1 MKSEISKNKLG
12 LFSVISFV
20 IANMVGTG
28 VFTSLGFQLMGLQNS
43 VSILIL
49 WAVGGVLAFCGAL
62 VYGELGAAMPRSGG
76 EYNYLSKI
84 YHPAVGFL
92 SGWISLTVGFS
103 APVALACMAM
113 SGYIHS
119 VIPAINP
126 MIFALCV
133 LTVITLVHSFSI
145 NTGSKFQ
152 NVFTVFKITLILIFV
167 ISGFI
172 LIDVPQPIHADFT
185 SFTLPDLMNKN
196 FAQSLIFV
204 TYAFSGWNAAAY
216 IAGDIKNPQKNLPK
230 SLFISTIA
238 VTAAYLLLNF
248 VFLYSSPK
256 ADLIGQVEVG
266 FIAANSI
273 FGSTGGV
280 IMALLI
286 SILLISTISSMVF
299 VGPRVSQ
306 VMGEDY
312 KLLKPLAYKTK
323 NQIPINAVWL
333 QYGISAI
340 LIITASFSQV
350 MTYAGFTLN
359 IFTLLAVFGVIV
371 HRYRFP
377 KAVRPFKTWGY
388 PVTPL
393 LYAAIIVWTLFFL
406 LQTNTKESLY
416 GLLTVLVGLVIYVL
430 NHLYQ
435 RKNQNNPNKQ

>member
-1 MKSEISKNKLG
+1 MNSEKSITKLG

-28 VFTSLGFQLMGLQNS
+28 VFTSLGFQLLGINNS
-43 VSILIL
+43 LAILIL
-49 WAVGGVLAFCGAL
+49 WAVGGLLAFCGAL
-62 VYGELGAAMPRSGG
+62 VYGELGSTMPRSGG
-76 EYNYLSKI
+76 EYHYLSKI
-84 YHPAVGFL
+84 YHPSVGFL

-113 SGYIHS
+113 AGYIHS
-119 VIPAINP
+119 VAPAVNP
-126 MIFALCV
+126 TIFALCV

-152 NVFTVFKITLILIFV
+152 NIFTIFKILLILVFV
-167 ISGFI
+167 IAGFL
-172 LIDVPQPIHADFT
+172 LIDTPQPVNADFT
-185 SFTLPDLMNKN
+185 SFKIGDLFDKN

-216 IAGDIKNPQKNLPK
+216 IAGDIKNPQRNLPK

-238 VTAAYLLLNF
+238 VTAAYLLLNY

-256 ADLIGQVEVG
+256 AELAGQVEVG

-273 FGSTGGV
+273 FGETGGV
-280 IMALLI
+280 VMALLI
-286 SILLISTISSMVF
+286 SILLVSTISSMVF

-312 KLLKPLAYKTK
+312 KLLKPLAFKTK
-323 NQIPINAVWL
+323 NQIPINAIWL
-333 QYGISAI
+333 QYAISAV
-340 LIITASFSQV
+340 LIVTSSFSQV

-359 IFTLLAVFGVIV
+359 IFALLAVFGVIV
-371 HRYRFP
+371 HRIRFP
-377 KAVRPFKTWGY
+377 KAERPFKTWGY

-406 LQTNTKESLY
+406 MQTNTKESLY
-416 GLLTVLVGLVIYVL
+416 GLLTVFVGLVIYFL
-430 NHLYQ
+430 NYLYQ
-435 RKNQNNPNKQ
+435 KNNHKQSK

>member
-1 MKSEISKNKLG
+1 MNSEKSITKLG

-28 VFTSLGFQLMGLQNS
+28 VFTSLGFQLLGINNS
-43 VSILIL
+43 LAILIL
-49 WAVGGVLAFCGAL
+49 WAVGGLLAFCGAL
-62 VYGELGAAMPRSGG
+62 VYGELGSTMPRSGG
-76 EYNYLSKI
+76 EYHYLSKI
-84 YHPAVGFL
+84 YHPSVGFL

-113 SGYIHS
+113 AGYIHS
-119 VIPAINP
+119 VAPAVNP
-126 MIFALCV
+126 TIFALCV

-152 NVFTVFKITLILIFV
+152 NVFTIFKILLILVFV
-167 ISGFI
+167 IAGFL
-172 LIDVPQPIHADFT
+172 LIDTPQPVNADFT
-185 SFTLPDLMNKN
+185 SFKIGDLFDKN

-216 IAGDIKNPQKNLPK
+216 IAGDIKNPQRNLPK

-238 VTAAYLLLNF
+238 VTAAYLLLNY

-256 ADLIGQVEVG
+256 AELAGQVEVG

-273 FGSTGGV
+273 FGETGGV
-280 IMALLI
+280 VMALLI
-286 SILLISTISSMVF
+286 SILLVSTISSMVF

-312 KLLKPLAYKTK
+312 KLLKPLAFKTK
-323 NQIPINAVWL
+323 NQIPINAIWL
-333 QYGISAI
+333 QYAISAV
-340 LIITASFSQV
+340 LIVTSSFSQV

-359 IFTLLAVFGVIV
+359 IFALLAVFGVIV
-371 HRYRFP
+371 HRIRFP
-377 KAVRPFKTWGY
+377 KAERPFKTWGY

-406 LQTNTKESLY
+406 MQTNTKESLY
-416 GLLTVLVGLVIYVL
+416 GLLTVFIGLVIYFL
-430 NHLYQ
+430 NYLYQ
-435 RKNQNNPNKQ
+435 KNNHKQSK

>member
-1 MKSEISKNKLG
+1 MKSVIPIKKLG

-28 VFTSLGFQLMGLQNS
+28 VFTSLGFQLMGIQNS
-43 VSILIL
+43 LAILIL
-49 WAVGGVLAFCGAL
+49 WAVGGLLAFCGAL
-62 VYGELGAAMPRSGG
+62 VYGELGSTMPRSGG
-76 EYNYLSKI
+76 EYHYLSKI
-84 YHPAVGFL
+84 YHPSVGFL

-113 SGYIHS
+113 AGYIHS
-119 VIPAINP
+119 IAPAVNP
-126 MIFALCV
+126 TIFALTV
-133 LTVITLVHSFSI
+133 LTAITLVHSFSI

-152 NVFTVFKITLILIFV
+152 NLFTIFKIVLILVFV
-167 ISGFI
+167 IAGFV
-172 LIDVPQPIHADFT
+172 LIDAPQPVNADF
-185 SFTLPDLMNKN
+185 SAFKMDDLFNKN

-238 VTAAYLLLNF
+238 VTVAYLLLNY
-248 VFLYSSPK
+248 VFLYSAPK
-256 ADLIGQVEVG
+256 AELAGQVEVG

-273 FGSTGGV
+273 FGATGGMV
-280 IMALLI
+280 MALLI

-312 KLLKPLAYKTK
+312 RLLRTLSVKTK
-323 NQIPINAVWL
+323 NQIPINAIWL

-340 LIITASFSQV
+340 LIVTASFSQV

-359 IFTLLAVFGVIV
+359 IFALLAVFGVII
-371 HRYRFP
+371 HRIRFP
-377 KAVRPFKTWGY
+377 KAERPFKTWGY
-388 PVTPL
+388 PFTPL
-393 LYAAIIVWTLFFL
+393 IYAAIIIWTLVFL
-406 LQTNTKESLY
+406 MQTNTKESLY
-416 GLLTVLVGLVIYVL
+416 GLLTVFTGLIIYFI
-430 NHLYQ
+430 NYLYSK
-435 RKNQNNPNKQ
+435 KNQKQSK

>member
-1 MKSEISKNKLG
+1 MNSTKSINKLG

-28 VFTSLGFQLMGLQNS
+28 VFTSLGFQLMGIHNS
-43 VSILIL
+43 LAILIL
-49 WAVGGVLAFCGAL
+49 WAVGGLLAFCGAL
-62 VYGELGAAMPRSGG
+62 VYGELGSTMPRSGG
-76 EYNYLSKI
+76 EYHYLSKI
-84 YHPAVGFL
+84 YHPSVGFL

-113 SGYIHS
+113 AGYIHS
-119 VIPAINP
+119 VVPAFNP
-126 MIFALCV
+126 TVFALCV

-152 NVFTVFKITLILIFV
+152 NVFTIFKILLILVFV
-167 ISGFI
+167 VAGFV
-172 LIDVPQPIHADFT
+172 LIDTPQPVNADFS
-185 SFTLPDLMNKN
+185 SFKMGDLIDKN

-216 IAGDIKNPQKNLPK
+216 IAGDIKNPQRNLPK

-238 VTAAYLLLNF
+238 VTAAYLLLNY
-248 VFLYSSPK
+248 VFLYSAPK
-256 ADLIGQVEVG
+256 ADLAGQVEVG
-266 FIAANSI
+266 FISANVI
-273 FGSTGGV
+273 FGETGGV
-280 IMALLI
+280 VMALLI
-286 SILLISTISSMVF
+286 SILLVSTISSMVF

-312 KLLKPLAYKTK
+312 KLLKPLAFKTK
-323 NQIPINAVWL
+323 NQIPINAIWL
-333 QYGISAI
+333 QYAISAV
-340 LIITASFSQV
+340 LIVTSSFSQV

-359 IFTLLAVFGVIV
+359 IFALLAVFGVIV
-371 HRYRFP
+371 HRIRFP

-406 LQTNTKESLY
+406 MQTNTKESLY
-416 GLLTVLVGLVIYVL
+416 GLLTVFVGLVIYFL
-430 NHLYQ
+430 NYLYQ
-435 RKNQNNPNKQ
+435 KNNHKQSK